1 VTDRTLLDEI
11 TSLLGAGQ
19 EARWLLEH
27 LESTLP
33 DDQVADAA
41 RALAR
46 RRSAGEPLQYLIG
59 LWPFRTIEL
68 LVDQRVLIPRPETE
82 HVVGVALDRWRRQG
96 PRREPMTIVD
106 LGTGSGAIGLSL
118 AIELAADFEIA
129 QVILADVS
137 AESLEVAAA
146 NADRLGVS
154 SITMAHGSW
163 FDALDPAL
171 IGRVDLLV
179 SNPPYVAQS
188 DRASLAPELGF
199 EPSLALFSRDASG
212 VAGFGDVEAIIGSV
226 RPWLAPGG
234 VVVIEMAE
242 HQTSAARVLAES
254 VGLLDAEEFDDLAE
268 KRRGIVGR
276 APK

>member
-1 VTDRTLLDEI
+1 MTDRSLLDEI
-11 TSLLGAGQ
+11 TGLLGAGQ

-33 DDQVADAA
+33 GDQVADAA

-59 LWPFRTIEL
+59 HWPFRTIEL

-96 PRREPMTIVD
+96 PPREPMTIVD

-118 AIELAADFEIA
+118 AIELAEDYEIA

-179 SNPPYVAQS
+179 SNPPYVAES
-188 DRASLAPELGF
+188 DRVSLAPELGF

-212 VAGFGDVEAIIGSV
+212 VAGFGDVEAIICSV

-242 HQTSAARVLAES
+242 QQTSAARVLAES
-254 VGLLDAEEFDDLAE
+254 VGLLDVEEFDDLAE

>member
-1 VTDRTLLDEI
+1 MTDRTLLDEI